1 MNRKEIDD
9 AIRLSLLLGES
20 PAERHG
26 VYLKRPDPDVEEQAV
41 ADFGSEDPD
50 FPGCY
55 W

>member
-1 MNRKEIDD
+1 MNRKETDD

-26 VYLKRPDPDVEEQAV
+26 VYLKRPEPEAEEAAV
-41 ADFGSEDPD
+41 DARLEDPD